1 MLYQAVRAKDLE
13 MVPSAHVL
21 RLYPDVR
28 VYSTKRPRSEYVC
41 GHFVPKSCADISPQN
56 SEIWI

>member
-13 MVPSAHVL
+13 MVPSARVL

-28 VYSTKRPRSEYVC
+28 VYM
-41 GHFVPKSCADISPQN
+41 
-56 SEIWI
+56 